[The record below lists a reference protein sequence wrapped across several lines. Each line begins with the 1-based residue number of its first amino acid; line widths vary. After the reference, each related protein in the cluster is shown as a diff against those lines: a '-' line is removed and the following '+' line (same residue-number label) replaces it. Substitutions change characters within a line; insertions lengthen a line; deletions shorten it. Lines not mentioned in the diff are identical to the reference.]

1 MTLELIL
8 QTKYLRKFLPQLA
21 TLVVAKLFDDLRA
34 SLAARE
40 RQKEDVVQ
48 GFERV
53 YAAPLTGPVEHGIQR
68 TATHSW
74 CGATWLRSSQ
84 ADGPLDRPLGRPVE
98 FAKAGN
104 AAFRV
109 SLAEDQVRAV
119 LPRLSIDD
127 DSLVLDT
134 EAKREGEHAGSVC
147 EPGYVDDIDRIVAQI
162 DGRLGDLA
170 RLNQI
175 LALLDIV
182 WEHRHQAADG
192 VALKR
197 ADMVL
202 VSQSCEC
209 RKLGIMAFTIGQ
221 AKTQSQSVCRW
232 RVQLEGNGRT
242 VLKSSV

>member
-119 LPRLSIDD
+119 LRACPSMMIASFWTQRQNARGSMLGVSVSLAMSMISIG
-127 DSLVLDT
+127 L
-134 EAKREGEHAGSVC
+134 
-147 EPGYVDDIDRIVAQI
+147 
-162 DGRLGDLA
+162 
-170 RLNQI
+170 
-175 LALLDIV
+175 
-182 WEHRHQAADG
+182 
-192 VALKR
+192 
-197 ADMVL
+197 
-202 VSQSCEC
+202 
-209 RKLGIMAFTIGQ
+209 
-221 AKTQSQSVCRW
+221 
-232 RVQLEGNGRT
+232 
-242 VLKSSV
+242 